1 MIKETIQ
8 LGNSMSM
15 WQQMFSKRMLIAFV
29 MGMTAG
35 LPLLLT
41 GSTLQAWLRGEGVDL
56 KTIGFVS
63 LIGLPYTLKFL
74 WAPIFDRFVLGF
86 LGRRRGW
93 LLVVQ
98 LILAAAIALM
108 GISNPT
114 TSLTLLAFAALL
126 VTFFSA
132 SQDIVIDAY
141 RRESLSDE
149 ELGLGSSLYVNGY
162 RVAMLISGGGALILA
177 DMMSW
182 KLVFLLMALIM
193 AISSLSTLW
202 ADEPE
207 VTEIPPRTLKES
219 VVDPFIEF
227 FKRDGALWALAF
239 IFFYKVGDQMASNM
253 TMPLYL
259 DLGFSK
265 TEVGA
270 IVKLF
275 GFWATIAGGLLGG
288 GMMLKLGMVR
298 SLVIFGILQM
308 VSTAGFSLLAMV
320 GKNNGLL
327 TAVITFENLSAGM
340 GTAAYAAFMASL
352 ANKKF
357 TATQYA
363 LLSSIMGVPRVIAA
377 APTGIMAASM
387 GYVTFFIVCTLV
399 AIPGLLIIAKLS
411 KMLGTSHTKA

>member
-1 MIKETIQ
+1 
-8 LGNSMSM
+8 M

-29 MGMTAG
+29 MGMAAG

-41 GSTLQAWLRGEGVDL
+41 GSTLQAWLRGEGVSL
-56 KTIGFVS
+56 SAVGFVS

-74 WAPIFDRFVLGF
+74 WAPIFDRFVPKF

-93 LLVVQ
+93 LLMVQVV
-98 LILAAAIALM
+98 LATAIALM
-108 GISNPT
+108 GAFNP
-114 TSLTLLAFAALL
+114 LNNLAVLAAVAVA

-141 RRESLSDE
+141 RRETLSDE

-177 DMMSW
+177 DHMSW
-182 KLVFLLMALIM
+182 RLVYLLMGVIM
-193 AISSLSTLW
+193 GISALSTLW

-207 VTEIPPRTLKES
+207 ITDAPPRTLKES
-219 VVDPFIEF
+219 VVDPFVEF

-259 DLGFSK
+259 DIGFTK
-265 TEVGA
+265 TEIGA

-320 GKNNGLL
+320 GKDNGLL

-363 LLSSIMGVPRVIAA
+363 LLSSLMGMPRVLAA
-377 APTGIMAASM
+377 APTGVMAASM
-387 GYVTFFIVCTLV
+387 GYTSFFVFCTLI
-399 AIPGLLIIAKLS
+399 AIPGLLMIGKLS
-411 KMLGTSHTKA
+411 KMLKPSKA

>member
-1 MIKETIQ
+1 MAI
-8 LGNSMSM
+8 

-29 MGMTAG
+29 MGMAAG

-41 GSTLQAWLRGEGVDL
+41 GSTLQAWMRGEGVSL
-56 KTIGFVS
+56 EGVGLVS
-63 LIGLPYTLKFL
+63 LLGLPYTMKFL
-74 WAPIFDRFVLGF
+74 WAPLFDRYVPKF

-93 LLVVQ
+93 LFGVQ
-98 LILAAAIALM
+98 LILAVCIAGLGAFNPLTNVTMVALM
-108 GISNPT
+108 
-114 TSLTLLAFAALL
+114 ALL
-126 VTFFSA
+126 VAFFSA
-132 SQDIVIDAY
+132 SQDIVVDAY
-141 RRESLSDE
+141 RRESLKDE

-162 RVAMLISGGGALILA
+162 RVAMLVSGAGALLLA
-177 DMMSW
+177 DHMSW
-182 KLVFLLMALIM
+182 RMVYLCMGVIM
-193 AISSLSTLW
+193 AVSAFSTLW

-207 VTEIPPRTLKES
+207 VTDAPPRTLRES
-219 VVDPFIEF
+219 VVEPFVEF

-265 TEVGA
+265 TEIAV
-270 IVKLF
+270 IVKAF

-288 GMMLKLGMVR
+288 VMMLKLGMVR

-320 GKNNGLL
+320 GKNDTALA
-327 TAVITFENLSAGM
+327 AVISFENLSGGM

-363 LLSSIMGVPRVIAA
+363 LLSSLMGMPRVLAA
-377 APTGIMAASM
+377 APTGYLAASV
-387 GYVTFFIVCTLV
+387 GYTSFFVVCTLI
-399 AIPGLLIIAKLS
+399 AIPGLLMISKLS
-411 KMLGTSHTKA
+411 KMLGTTKS

>member
-1 MIKETIQ
+1 
-8 LGNSMSM
+8 MSM

>member
-1 MIKETIQ
+1 
-8 LGNSMSM
+8 MSV
-15 WQQMFSKRMLIAFV
+15 WQQMFSKRMLIAFI
-29 MGMTAG
+29 MGMAAG

-41 GSTLQAWLRGEGVDL
+41 GSTLQAWMRGEGVSL
-56 KTIGFVS
+56 ENVGLVS

-74 WAPIFDRFVLGF
+74 WAPIFDRFVPKF

-93 LLVVQ
+93 LLMVQ
-98 LILAAAIALM
+98 LVLAACIALM
-108 GISNPT
+108 GAFNPVSNISMIVFI
-114 TSLTLLAFAALL
+114 AFL

-132 SQDIVIDAY
+132 SQDIVVDAY

-162 RVAMLISGGGALILA
+162 RVAMLISGAGALVLA
-177 DMMSW
+177 DNMSW
-182 KLVFLLMALIM
+182 RLVYLIM
-193 AISSLSTLW
+193 GAIMGISALSTLF

-207 VTEIPPRTLKES
+207 MTESAPRTLKES
-219 VVDPFIEF
+219 VIDPFVEF

-265 TEVGA
+265 TEVGV
-270 IVKLF
+270 IVKAF
-275 GFWATIAGGLLGG
+275 GFWATIVGGLLGG
-288 GMMLKLGMVR
+288 TLMIKLGMVR

-308 VSTAGFSLLAMV
+308 ISTAGFSVLAMV
-320 GKNNGLL
+320 GKNDSVLA
-327 TAVITFENLSAGM
+327 AVISFENLSAGM

-363 LLSSIMGVPRVIAA
+363 LLSSLMGMPRVLAS
-377 APTGIMAASM
+377 APTGFMAANM
-387 GYVTFFIVCTLV
+387 GYSSFFIFCTLI
-399 AIPGLLIIAKLS
+399 AIPGLFMIAKLS
-411 KMLGTSHTKA
+411 KMLKAPHR